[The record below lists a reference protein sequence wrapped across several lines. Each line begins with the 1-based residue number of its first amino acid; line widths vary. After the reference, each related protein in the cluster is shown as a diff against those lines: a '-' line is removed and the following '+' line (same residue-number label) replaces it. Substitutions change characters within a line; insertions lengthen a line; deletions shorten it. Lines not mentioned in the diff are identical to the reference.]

1 MVFLEK
7 VSKIE
12 KSKRC
17 LFVSFFSS
25 ENYYIYFFNFL
36 MFFFFFGGGGP
47 PIFLDFSKLVQ
58 FPPMFLNFL
67 RHFDKKKL
75 YRGVRF
81 KTPLNSET
89 RFLGKRGTIFWK
101 YFQMFEIFWAGYYF
115 LRSPPKMAKI
125 FWRFAPKH
133 IDFAFKYGPKMPK
146 IFRRFAPRIFSP
158 RGPIFCKIFQ
168 FFRAGYYFFAKFSKC
183 C

>member
-1 MVFLEK
+1 MSIFCGFYLPYRSQMSRNTFSINKKLCVPCR
-7 VSKIE
+7 
-12 KSKRC
+12 RC
-17 LFVSFFSS
+17 VL
-25 ENYYIYFFNFL
+25 
-36 MFFFFFGGGGP
+36 GP
-47 PIFLDFSKLVQ
+47 FMIWIRMRFET
-58 FPPMFLNFL
+58 
-67 RHFDKKKL
+67 L
-75 YRGVRF
+75 YRGVRL
-81 KTPLNSET
+81 KPPLNSET

-158 RGPIFCKIFQ
+158 RGPIFCKNFQ
-168 FFRAGYYFFAKFSKC
+168 FFRAGYYFLQNFLNVANFLSAGY
-183 C
+183 